1 MIRESPAS
9 ASASRLLRE
18 KRRVRRERDVEVVAE
33 RCQPGD
39 QELEIAAQERLAAGD
54 PQLLHTEVDE
64 HARDPLDLLEG
75 EELAARQEAVL
86 VAEDLLRHAV
96 HAAEVAAVGHRDPQ
110 VADRPAEGVD
120 DGHLEGA

>member
-9 ASASRLLRE
+9 ASACAFCGE
-18 KRRVRRERDVEVVAE
+18 KCRVRRQRDVEVVAE
-33 RCQPGD
+33 RCQSGD
-39 QELEIAAQERLAAGD
+39 QELEIAAQERLAARD
-54 PQLLHTEVDE
+54 PQLLHAEVDE
-64 HARDPLDLLEG
+64 DARDPLDLLER

-96 HAAEVAAVGHRDPQ
+96 DAAEVAAVGHRDPQ
-110 VADRPAEGVD
+110 IADGPAEGVD